1 MDAKKL
7 FIGGEWLDTGDY
19 LDVASPFDGK
29 PAGRVSKADA
39 ETTQRAIKCAFDA
52 KGIMKSLTAKQRGDI
67 LDRLGS
73 LIERDKEEIAGII
86 TAEAGKGIMF
96 SRGEAGRTAENF
108 HFAAD
113 EARRLGGEL
122 IPFDAS
128 GSGSGRF
135 GYYKR
140 YPIGV
145 VGAIT
150 PFNFPL
156 NLVAHKVGPAIAAGC
171 PIVLKPASS
180 TPLTAVKLVELMLE
194 AGMPKEGINLV
205 VGSGSVV
212 GNAMVESE
220 LINMLTFTGS
230 PEVGLD
236 IKSKAGIKKV
246 TLELGSNSAAVIH
259 GDADIKYAVPK
270 CVTGGFAN
278 SGQVCISIQ
287 RIYIHESRYDE
298 FRDMFVDSVKASG
311 FGDPADEKTL
321 VGPMI
326 DDGEAKRVEGWIK
339 EAVEQGATLL
349 TGGGRKGAML
359 EPTVLEGTTEKMKVV
374 SDEAFA
380 PLVCIMKYKT
390 LEEVVER
397 VNDSQ
402 FGLQAGFFTNDIKN
416 AFYAIDNIDVGGVMI
431 NDMPTFRV
439 DQMPYGGV
447 KLSGTGREGPKFA
460 VEEMT
465 EIKTVMINLNEA

>member
-1 MDAKKL
+1 MKKL
-7 FIGGEWLDTGDY
+7 FIDGEWVDTGSTI
-19 LDVASPFDGK
+19 DVLRPYDGSLVDTICQAS
-29 PAGRVSKADA
+29 VEQTEKAIDA
-39 ETTQRAIKCAFDA
+39 AFRAKEVMR
-52 KGIMKSLTAKQRGDI
+52 KLTAAERGKI
-67 LDRLGS
+67 LDNVS
-73 LIERDKEEIAGII
+73 ALIERDKEEIAQII
-86 TAEAGKGIMF
+86 TAEAGKGLTF

-108 HFAAD
+108 KFAAD

-122 IPFDAS
+122 VPYDAS
-128 GSGSGRF
+128 ASGANRF

-156 NLVAHKVGPAIAAGC
+156 NLVAHKVGPAIAAGNA
-171 PIVLKPASS
+171 IVLKPASS
-180 TPLTAVKLVELMLE
+180 TPLTSVKLVELLLE
-194 AGMPKEGINLV
+194 AGLPKEGINLV

-220 LINMLTFTGS
+220 KINMVTFTGS
-230 PEVGLD
+230 PGVGLG
-236 IKSKAGIKKV
+236 IKAKAGIKKV
-246 TLELGSNSAAVIH
+246 TLELGSNSAAIIH
-259 GDADIKYAVPK
+259 EDADIKYAVPK
-270 CVTGGFAN
+270 CVVGAFAN

-298 FRDMFVDSVKASG
+298 FRDMFVDAVKASS
-311 FGDPADEKTL
+311 FGDPSDEKTL

-326 DDGEAKRVEGWIK
+326 DAK
-339 EAVEQGATLL
+339 EAARAESWIREAEAGGAKVTV
-349 TGGGRKGAML
+349 GGKRKGTML
-359 EPTVLEGTTEKMKVV
+359 EPTVIENTDEKMTVIR
-374 SDEAFA
+374 EELFA
-380 PLVCIMKYKT
+380 PVVCIMKYKT
-390 LEEVVER
+390 LQEAVER

-402 FGLQAGFFTNDIKN
+402 FGLQAGIFTNNIQN
-416 AFYAIDNIDVGGVMI
+416 AFYAIDELEVGGVMV

-439 DQMPYGGV
+439 DQMPYGGL

-465 EIKTVMINLNEA
+465 ELKTVMINLN

>member
-1 MDAKKL
+1 MKKL
-7 FIGGEWLDTGDY
+7 FIEGAWIDTGSY
-19 LDVASPFDGK
+19 MDVTSPYDGSVVDK
-29 PAGRVSKADA
+29 ICTCDVELTNKAIDA
-39 ETTQRAIKCAFDA
+39 AFKAKET
-52 KGIMKSLTAKQRGDI
+52 MKKLTAAQRGKI
-67 LDRLGS
+67 LDNVS
-73 LIERDKEEIAGII
+73 ALIDRDQEEIAQII
-86 TAEAGKGIMF
+86 TAEAGKGLMF
-96 SRGEAGRTAENF
+96 SRGEASRTVENF
-108 HFAAD
+108 KFAAD

-122 IPFDAS
+122 VPYDAS
-128 GSGSGRF
+128 ESGANRF

-156 NLVAHKVGPAIAAGC
+156 NLVAHKVGPAIAAGN
-171 PIVLKPASS
+171 PIILKPASS
-180 TPLTAVKLVELMLE
+180 TPLTAVKLVELLLE
-194 AGMPKEGINLV
+194 AGLPKEGINLV

-220 LINMLTFTGS
+220 KINMITFTGS
-230 PEVGLD
+230 PGVGLD
-236 IKSKAGIKKV
+236 IKSKVGIKKT
-246 TLELGSNSAAVIH
+246 TLELGSNSAAIIH
-259 GDADIKYAVPK
+259 EDADIKYAVPK
-270 CVTGGFAN
+270 CVMGAFAN

-298 FRDMFVDSVKASG
+298 FRDMFVDAVKASAH
-311 FGDPADEKTL
+311 GDPKDEKTL

-326 DDGEAKRVEGWIK
+326 DEKEATRAHEWIK
-339 EAVEQGATLL
+339 EAIAEGAVAAF
-349 TGGGRKGAML
+349 GGDRKGTML
-359 EPTVLEGTTEKMKVV
+359 QPTVLENTTEKMTVV
-374 SDEAFA
+374 REEVFA
-380 PLVCIMKYKT
+380 PIVCIMKYKT
-390 LEEVVER
+390 LDEVIER

-402 FGLQAGFFTNDIKN
+402 FGLQAGIFTNNIQN
-416 AFYAIDNIDVGGVMI
+416 AFKAIDEIDVGGVMV

-465 EIKTVMINLNEA
+465 ELKTVMINLN

>member
-1 MDAKKL
+1 VDFKKL
-7 FIGGEWLDTGDY
+7 YIDGKWVDTGDY
-19 LDVASPFDGK
+19 LNVTSPYDGK
-29 PAGRVSKADA
+29 EVGRVCKADKA
-39 ETTQRAIKCAFDA
+39 LATKAIEAAHRAKKTMA
-52 KGIMKSLTAKQRGDI
+52 SLTARQRGDI
-67 LDRLGS
+67 LDNMAG
-73 LIERDKEEIAGII
+73 LIKKNIDEIAGII
-86 TAEAGKGIMF
+86 TAEAGKGILF
-96 SRGEAGRTAENF
+96 SKGEAGRTVENF
-108 HFAAD
+108 QFAAD

-122 IPFDAS
+122 IPYDAS
-128 GSGSGRF
+128 ASGAGRF

-140 YPIGV
+140 CPIGV

-180 TPLTAVKLVELMLE
+180 TPLTAVKITELLLE
-194 AGMPKEGINLV
+194 AGIPENGINLL

-212 GNAMVESE
+212 GSAMVESE

-230 PEVGLD
+230 PSVGLD
-236 IKSKAGIKKV
+236 IKAKAGIKKV

-259 GDADIKYAVPK
+259 EDADIAYAVPK

-298 FRDMFVDSVKASG
+298 FRNMFVSSVKASG
-311 FGDPADEKTL
+311 FGDPASDKTL

-326 DDGEAKRVEGWIK
+326 DEGEAKRVEGWIK
-339 EAVEQGATLL
+339 DAVAQGAVLL
-349 TGGGRKGAML
+349 AGGGRKGAML
-359 EPTVLEGTTEKMKVV
+359 EPAVLENVDESMTVV
-374 SDEAFA
+374 SEEAFA

-390 LEEVVER
+390 LEEVTER
-397 VNDSQ
+397 VNNSK
-402 FGLQAGFFTNDIKN
+402 FGLQAGIFTNDIKN
-416 AFYAIDNIDVGGVMI
+416 AFYAIDNFEVGGVMV

-465 EIKTVMINLNEA
+465 ELKTVMFNLN

>member
-1 MDAKKL
+1 MKKL
-7 FIGGEWLDTGDY
+7 FIDGKWVDTGKT
-19 LDVASPFDGK
+19 LDVNRPYDNSLVDTICVASVEDTE
-29 PAGRVSKADA
+29 KAIQA
-39 ETTQRAIKCAFDA
+39 AFKA
-52 KGIMKSLTAKQRGDI
+52 KAIMKNLTAAERGQI
-67 LDRLGS
+67 LDNVAA
-73 LIERDKEEIAGII
+73 LIDRDKEEIAQII
-86 TAEAGKGIMF
+86 TAEAGKGLLF
-96 SRGEAGRTAENF
+96 SRGEAGRTVENF
-108 HFAAD
+108 KFAAD

-128 GSGSGRF
+128 ASGANRF
-135 GYYKR
+135 GYYKH

-156 NLVAHKVGPAIAAGC
+156 NLVAHKVGPAIAAGNAV
-171 PIVLKPASS
+171 ILKPASS
-180 TPLTAVKLVELMLE
+180 TPLTSVKLVELLLE
-194 AGMPKEGINLV
+194 AGLPPEGINLV

-220 LINMLTFTGS
+220 LINMITFTGS
-230 PEVGLD
+230 PGVGLG

-246 TLELGSNSAAVIH
+246 TLELGSNSAAIIH
-259 GDADIKYAVPK
+259 EDADIKYAVPK
-270 CVTGGFAN
+270 CVIGGFAN

-298 FRDMFVDSVKASG
+298 FRNMFVDAVKASAY
-311 FGDPADEKTL
+311 GDPESEKTL

-326 DDGEAKRVEGWIK
+326 DENEAARAESWIK
-339 EAVEQGATLL
+339 AAVAGGAKVAV
-349 TGGGRKGAML
+349 GGGRKGTML
-359 EPTVLEGTTEKMKVV
+359 EPTVLEDVTEDMTVIRE
-374 SDEAFA
+374 EAFA

-390 LEEVVER
+390 LDEAIEK

-402 FGLQAGFFTNDIKN
+402 FGLQAGIFTNDIKN
-416 AFYAIDNIDVGGVMI
+416 AFTAIDELEVGGVMV

-439 DQMPYGGV
+439 DQMPYGGL

-460 VEEMT
+460 IEEMT
-465 EIKTVMINLNEA
+465 ELKTVMINLN